1 MASYLTLLGI
11 AKADAEKHD
20 FVKAGLGGEGIDVDE
35 VILCGKEHYGFF
47 EIDWLGPRSGWLQKG
62 LEKHH
67 SRVWS
72 ERDCF
77 MITKEQLLG
86 VLEVSR
92 ERAMRKKEE
101 DEQEVAPDGY
111 WKELLKDYDDLEK
124 ILNEFDFEANVLF
137 GYEY

>member
-1 MASYLTLLGI
+1 MASYLTLVGI
-11 AKADAEKHD
+11 AKADAEKND
-20 FVKAGLGGEGIDVDE
+20 FLKAGLAGEAVDVDE

-47 EIDWLGPRSGWLQKG
+47 GIDWLGPRSGWLQEG

-67 SRVWS
+67 PRVWN

-92 ERAMRKKEE
+92 QRAMREKEE
-101 DEQEVAPDGY
+101 DEQEVAPNGY

-124 ILNEFDFEANVLF
+124 ILNGFDFKTNALF
-137 GYEY
+137 GYEF